1 MRAHTQLFL
10 GGEMVKNVL
19 SVTKNLLENYEEKP
33 KHILQKIKDLE
44 LGKQRTGHRLQD
56 LSNDIKDQL
65 IENVKTSKAC
75 R

>member
-1 MRAHTQLFL
+1 MRTHTQLFL

-19 SVTKNLLENYEEKP
+19 SVTKALLENYEEKP

-65 IENVKTSKAC
+65 IENVKTSKC
-75 R
+75 FL